1 MKVVLDTSILV
12 RAHSIADG
20 PGREVLGL
28 FRSGAISLLLSP
40 YLLTELSRVLRYPRL
55 MERYAMT
62 EEEITAYLDDLQDL
76 AELVQ
81 PTTAKG
87 SILSDAADDPI
98 ILTAWAGQADV
109 LCSNDMHFFTPAA
122 KSFATRYGIRILT
135 ELQFL
140 DFVRQLRR

>member
-1 MKVVLDTSILV
+1 MRVVLDTSILV

-20 PGREVLGL
+20 PGREILGL
-28 FRSGAISLLLSP
+28 FRSGAVSLLLSP

-81 PTTAKG
+81 PT
-87 SILSDAADDPI
+87 
-98 ILTAWAGQADV
+98 
-109 LCSNDMHFFTPAA
+109 AA

-140 DFVRQLRR
+140 DFVRQLSR